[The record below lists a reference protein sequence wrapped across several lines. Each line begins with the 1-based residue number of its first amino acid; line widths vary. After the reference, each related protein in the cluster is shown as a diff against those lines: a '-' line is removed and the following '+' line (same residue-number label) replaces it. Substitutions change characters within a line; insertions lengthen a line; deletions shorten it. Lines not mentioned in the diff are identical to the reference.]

1 MAAPLVPAPLIPLNE
16 RPIKNTIYLFDVDGT
31 LSPSREVSESACC
44 PINLLFSLWHG
55 PIDDSPSLTLF
66 QPASPEM
73 IQVLAAIRQKVA
85 IGFVGGSDLSK
96 QEEQLGTTTRP
107 VTSMFDFCFPENGL
121 TAYRLGVQLPSESF
135 INWLGEEKYKRL
147 IKFCLL
153 YIADLVDEL
162 PIVRGTFVE
171 FRNGMVNISPVGRNA
186 SIKERN
192 EFEAYDKTHG
202 VRVKMIEALRK
213 EFPDLGLTYSIGG
226 KISFDVFPHGW
237 DKTYCLQHV
246 EAEAK
251 RPDGVKYDHIHF
263 FGDKTVKGGNDYEL
277 AQDPRTIAH
286 PIDNPGETLA
296 ELKKIFNL

>member
-1 MAAPLVPAPLIPLNE
+1 MAAQLVPAPLIPLNQ

-31 LSPSREVSESACC
+31 LGPSREAV
-44 PINLLFSLWHG
+44 
-55 PIDDSPSLTLF
+55 T
-66 QPASPEM
+66 PEM
-73 IQVLAAIRQKVA
+73 LQVLAAIRQKVA

-96 QEEQLGTTTRP
+96 QQEQLGTAARP

-121 TAYRLGVQLPSESF
+121 TAYRLGEQLPSESF

-147 IKFCLL
+147 VKFSLL
-153 YIADLVDEL
+153 YIANLVDEL

-186 SIKERN
+186 SIRERN

-202 VRVKMIEALRK
+202 VRVKFIEALRK
-213 EFPDLGLTYSIGG
+213 EFPDLGLTFSVGG
-226 KISFDVFPHGW
+226 KISFDVFPNGW
-237 DKTYCLQHV
+237 DKTYCLRHV
-246 EAEAK
+246 EAEAR

-263 FGDKTVKGGNDYEL
+263 FGDKTAKGGNDYEL
-277 AQDPRTIAH
+277 AADPRTIAH